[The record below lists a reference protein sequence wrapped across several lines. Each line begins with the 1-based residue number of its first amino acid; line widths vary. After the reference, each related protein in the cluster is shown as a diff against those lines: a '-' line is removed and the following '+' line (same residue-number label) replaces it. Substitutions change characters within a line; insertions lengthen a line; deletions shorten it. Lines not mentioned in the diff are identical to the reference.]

1 MPEVIMPRL
10 SDTMEEGVLSRW
22 LKKEGDAVRQGEVI
36 GEIDTDKATM
46 ELESFDDGIL
56 EKLLVPEGATV
67 AIGQPL
73 AVIGDGSGGVGGT
86 TTAGTAPGAAP
97 ATTPPSAADGQPS
110 AAVPTVAAEVAV
122 PVVPAAAA
130 GPSARLLSSPLARRE
145 AARHGLDP
153 ATITGTGPG
162 GRIVRAD
169 VDAAVAAAEARGAA
183 PAGEVRQPGQA
194 PSAPPQQPG
203 QAPSSSAPAQPA
215 QASADSVEVPL
226 TQMRKV
232 TARRL
237 TESAAAPHFYL
248 TVVVGVDALFRFRAD
263 VNERFSDRNIKVS
276 VTDLLVRACAVTLR
290 SHPGV
295 NSSWAGDRILAHR
308 RINVGVAVALDDGLI
323 VPVVTSADTKTLDQ
337 IAVETRALAEKARA
351 GSLSLQEFSGGTFT
365 ISNLGMFG
373 IDNFTAVINPPE
385 AAILAV
391 GATTEEPYVQDGELL
406 TRRIMKITLTSDHR
420 VLDGAKSAAFLSDLK
435 RNLEDPLRIVI

>member
-1 MPEVIMPRL
+1 MPRL

-22 LKKEGDAVRQGEVI
+22 LKKEGDAVRQGDVI

-56 EKLLVPEGATV
+56 EKLLVEEGTTV

-73 AVIGDGSGGVGGT
+73 AVIGDGSGT
-86 TTAGTAPGAAP
+86 PPPDAESPAP
-97 ATTPPSAADGQPS
+97 ASTALPAREASAPPTSKP
-110 AAVPTVAAEVAV
+110 
-122 PVVPAAAA
+122 VPAPAEAQPDS
-130 GPSARLLSSPLARRE
+130 GSQRLLSSPLARRD

-169 VDAAVAAAEARGAA
+169 VEAAIAAAETDQA
-183 PAGEVRQPGQA
+183 QPQRQA
-194 PSAPPQQPG
+194 PPAAAGREPAVPL
-203 QAPSSSAPAQPA
+203 SSTL
-215 QASADSVEVPL
+215 DSVEVPL

-232 TARRL
+232 TAQRL
-237 TESAAAPHFYL
+237 TESAAAPHFHL
-248 TVVVGVDALFRFRAD
+248 TVVVGVDALFRFRSD
-263 VNERFSDRNIKVS
+263 VNERFADQDAKVS
-276 VTDLLVRACAVTLR
+276 VTDLLVRACAATLR
-290 SHPGV
+290 THQHV

-308 RINVGVAVALDDGLI
+308 RINIGVAVALDDGLI
-323 VPVVTSADTKTLDQ
+323 VPVVTGADAKSLDQ
-337 IAVETRALAEKARA
+337 IAAETRSLAEKARS
-351 GSLSLQEFSGGTFT
+351 GTLKLHEFSGGTFT

-391 GATTEEPYVQDGELL
+391 GAATEEPYAQDGELRS
-406 TRRIMKITLTSDHR
+406 RRVMKITMTSDHR
-420 VLDGAKSAAFLSDLK
+420 VLDGATAAAFLSDLK
-435 RNLEDPLRIVI
+435 RTLEDPLRIVI

>member
-1 MPEVIMPRL
+1 MPEVVMPRL

-22 LKKEGDAVRQGEVI
+22 LKKEGDVVRQGDVI

-46 ELESFDDGIL
+46 ELESFEDGIL
-56 EKLLVPEGATV
+56 EKLLVPEGTTV

-73 AVIGDGSGGVGGT
+73 AVIGDGSGTGGQAPAAPPQVGIAPPPQEAQAASAPPAST
-86 TTAGTAPGAAP
+86 PVPAPAAVRPGA
-97 ATTPPSAADGQPS
+97 
-110 AAVPTVAAEVAV
+110 
-122 PVVPAAAA
+122 
-130 GPSARLLSSPLARRE
+130 GPQRLLSSPLARRE

-169 VDAAVAAAEARGAA
+169 VEAAVAAAETG
-183 PAGEVRQPGQA
+183 PSQPEGQA
-194 PSAPPQQPG
+194 PPAGQGPQRAQPPSS
-203 QAPSSSAPAQPA
+203 APSSEP
-215 QASADSVEVPL
+215 DSVEVPL

-248 TVVVGVDALFRFRAD
+248 TVVVGVDALFRFRSD
-263 VNERFSDRNIKVS
+263 VNERFADRGIKVS

-290 SHPGV
+290 THPQV
-295 NSSWAGDRILAHR
+295 NSSWAGDKILAHR
-308 RINVGVAVALDDGLI
+308 RINIGVAVALDEGLI
-323 VPVVTSADTKTLDQ
+323 VPVVAGADAKSLDQ
-337 IAVETRALAEKARA
+337 IAAETRSLAEKARS
-351 GSLSLQEFSGGTFT
+351 GTLTLQEFSGGTFT
-365 ISNLGMFG
+365 VSNLGMFG

-391 GATTEEPYVQDGELL
+391 GAATREPFVQDGELQS
-406 TRRIMKITLTSDHR
+406 RSIMKITMTSDHR
-420 VLDGAKSAAFLSDLK
+420 VLDGATAAAFLSDLK
-435 RNLEDPLRIVI
+435 RRLEDPLRIVI